1 MISERIDMDG
11 LRASYRLEG
20 KELVVELVGNADHRT
35 SDQMRELCVRLHTAA
50 LVAKVTAAVIDLR
63 QLEFMNSSCFKALV
77 TWVSDIQDLEP
88 PTRYKLRAF
97 SNPGIPWQKRSLQSL
112 QYFAVDLVTVEY
124 PPSPAS

>member
-1 MISERIDMDG
+1 MDG
-11 LRASYRLEG
+11 LVATYRLEG
-20 KELVVELVGNADHRT
+20 TQLVVELVGNADHRT
-35 SDQMRELCVRLHTAA
+35 SEQVRDLCVQLHATALA
-50 LVAKVTAAVIDLR
+50 ATVTAAVLDLR

-88 PTRYKLRAF
+88 AKRYKIRAF

-112 QYFAVDLVTVEY
+112 QYFAVDLVSVEY